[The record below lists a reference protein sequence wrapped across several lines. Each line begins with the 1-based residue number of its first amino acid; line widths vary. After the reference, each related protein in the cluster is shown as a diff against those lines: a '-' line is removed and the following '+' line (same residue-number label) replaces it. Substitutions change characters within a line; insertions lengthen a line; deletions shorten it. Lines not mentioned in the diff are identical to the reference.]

1 MRARLPHGSVPS
13 QARRAPRGPDR
24 TAQNCSLK
32 GDAPIKGDC
41 PSPITDRMVSRVIRL
56 AAERLTYSN
65 VLATIAIF
73 LALGGGAYA
82 LTSVSSEGVITACV
96 NKRTGAL
103 RVVRKRCKKSERKVF
118 WNVGGQ
124 AGLPGTAGSQGP
136 AGLPGSPGAA
146 GTAGATGGIGATGP
160 TGPGPATP
168 ENLTLLS
175 ENWGGFGNPGWTN
188 QPAALT
194 ELFGNTI
201 GRNKADFSASAQVRL
216 LCDVAQAGAATAAIR
231 VQYSTDQASW
241 NYLDGG
247 TGPSVNIN
255 TTGLKVSSW
264 VNLAAGAKADVFLRA
279 VGVNGDGT
287 ADPGFSNII
296 LQVK

>member
-1 MRARLPHGSVPS
+1 
-13 QARRAPRGPDR
+13 
-24 TAQNCSLK
+24 
-32 GDAPIKGDC
+32 
-41 PSPITDRMVSRVIRL
+41 MVSRTIRL

-82 LTSVSSEGVITACV
+82 LTSVSSRGVVTACV
-96 NKRTGAL
+96 NKKTGNV
-103 RVVRKRCKKSERKVF
+103 RVVRKRCKRSERKVF

-124 AGLPGTAGSQGP
+124 AGVPGAAGSQG
-136 AGLPGSPGAA
+136 ATGLPGSPGAA
-146 GTAGATGGIGATGP
+146 GASGGTGASGATGATGP
-160 TGPGPATP
+160 AGPGPATP
-168 ENLTLLS
+168 ANLTLLS
-175 ENWGGFGNPGWTN
+175 ENWGSFGNPGWTN
-188 QPAALT
+188 QPAPLT
-194 ELFGNTI
+194 ELFGSTI
-201 GRNKADFSASAQVRL
+201 GRSKADFSASAQVRL

-241 NYLDGG
+241 NYLDGA
-247 TGPSVNIN
+247 TGPSVNLT

-264 VNLAAGAKADVFLRA
+264 VNLAAGAKADVFLRV

-287 ADPGFSNII
+287 ADPGFASIL